1 MIGHGST
8 GQYGHFS
15 IPHRSAFTPTVPH
28 GDHERSSRRGQEY
41 VERIFVSG
49 ATGTTGGATV
59 RALRNRGIDVVADVR
74 TPEKAGALEALGAT
88 VRPFD
93 LADANEMADAMRG
106 SGGLY
111 LVTPVS
117 ERTAELTQAMV
128 EAAKVAGIRHI
139 VKLSGLDIDK
149 EPRFTMGDWH
159 LAAEQ
164 SIAASGIAWT
174 FLRPNSF
181 MQNFLGNA
189 GSIKAQSIYYSP
201 FGSTPVAFVD
211 AQDIGEVAATVL
223 SSEGHEGRTYNLTGP
238 RGIAKS
244 VAGLHHWEGR
254 RAEQGASRS
263 QRISASLPAPLIHP
277 SYRRG
282 DRRAELVR
290 DHLLI
295 GEGRMRI
302 TCRKGKAADRY
313 EGNAPF
319 SRRS

>member
-1 MIGHGST
+1 M
-8 GQYGHFS
+8 
-15 IPHRSAFTPTVPH
+15 
-28 GDHERSSRRGQEY
+28 SR
-41 VERIFVSG
+41 RIFVSG

-59 RALRNRGIDVVADVR
+59 RALRNRGIDVVAGVR

-93 LADANEMADAMRG
+93 LADVNGMADAMRG
-106 SGGLY
+106 SDGLY

-117 ERTAELTQAMV
+117 ERTAELTQTIV
-128 EAAKVAGIRHI
+128 EAAKVAGIPHI

-164 SIAASGIAWT
+164 AIAASGIAWT

-181 MQNFLGNA
+181 MQNFLSNA
-189 GSIKAQSIYYSP
+189 GSIKAQGVYYSP

-238 RGIAKS
+238 RGIANDD
-244 VAGLHHWEGR
+244 VAKLLGEAAGKPVACVDITIDQLRDALAGYGMSETV
-254 RAEQGASRS
+254 AS
-263 QRISASLPAPLIHP
+263 AT
-277 SYRRG
+277 
-282 DRRAELVR
+282 AELLGHVASGTAAYVSPDVETLLGRAPR
-290 DHLLI
+290 DF
-295 GEGRMRI
+295 
-302 TCRKGKAADRY
+302 ADWARD
-313 EGNAPF
+313 NAHAF
-319 SRRS
+319 R